1 MGQSSTETVREIED
15 IRGRLERDFR
25 ELERRIPQP
34 GIWLKRMVGIIV
46 GGGVALIVL
55 RSLVRR
61 RRSKRLADDEWVL
74 VRAAELPKLKRVKKI
89 TAATA

>member
-55 RSLVRR
+55 RGLVRR

-74 VRAAELPKLKRVKKI
+74 VRAAELPKLKRVKKL
-89 TAATA
+89 TAATT